1 MTVPPESSE
10 ERYRAF
16 IEQTSEGVWR
26 CEVRDPIDVR
36 LPVDQQID
44 AIYAHAWLAECNDA
58 MARMYGLDSAD
69 QIVGVTIAEL
79 MPRDDPAN
87 LEYLGAFIRSGY
99 RLTDAESHEIGN
111 DGHSRFFLNNLVGI
125 VRGGLL
131 VRAWG
136 SQRDITSR
144 KAVESALRAS
154 EERYRALV
162 MVDDSHAVGFMGPTG
177 AGTPGER
184 HGIAERPEA
193 LDVGADGAGGDLQAL
208 RELVTR
214 PVAAGLEQAEQAEEP
229 GRGFEHAASL
239 VLIAEGSL
247 P

>member
-99 RLTDAESHEIGN
+99 TFRSPTAT
-111 DGHSRFFLNNLVGI
+111 
-125 VRGGLL
+125 
-131 VRAWG
+131 AAG
-136 SQRDITSR
+136 SNETPS
-144 KAVESALRAS
+144 SG
-154 EERYRALV
+154 RAL
-162 MVDDSHAVGFMGPTG
+162 AC
-177 AGTPGER
+177 GTFG
-184 HGIAERPEA
+184 GRP
-193 LDVGADGAGGDLQAL
+193 L
-208 RELVTR
+208 
-214 PVAAGLEQAEQAEEP
+214 P
-229 GRGFEHAASL
+229 GRGFALPTTLRFRAR
-239 VLIAEGSL
+239 GSGRRCFDRL
-247 P
+247 LRRR